1 MFGRLSKQPQEAPS
15 APAGPLDR
23 IGRRTSGEARTETAA
38 APADRA
44 ARLASAAA
52 ALSEAVE
59 PRLRAMVKAG
69 APAGEI
75 TRQAGQLAQAHFR
88 GNGVLLAPLELRGY
102 VADVLRPVLPA
113 TSFSAPA
120 ATEAEAP
127 EPVAVPAEAHRA
139 VTTPDLSERSAQAS
153 RLAAARPVEIA
164 AKSDAADRSASR
176 LSRSKVD
183 QARRAVQPGVMTRID
198 LAAAVSLPRKEL
210 VRQLEG
216 LVAELLVEHRLQ
228 LNRPEQDDL
237 VYQIVNDMM
246 GLGPLEPLLEDEA
259 ITDIMINGPKQIYV
273 ERAGK
278 LDLTSVT
285 FEDNA
290 HLLNICNRIVSRIG
304 RRVDESSPIC
314 DARLLD
320 GSRVNIIIPPLAID
334 GASVSIRKFGKR
346 QIGFD
351 QMVHQGNISAAMAT
365 VLRIAARCRLNLV
378 VSGGTGSGKTTLL
391 NALSGMIDNGERV
404 VTIEDAA
411 ELRMQQ
417 PHVVRLETRPANLEG
432 NGEVNMRDLV
442 KNALRM
448 RPDRIILGEVR
459 GPEAIDLLQA
469 MNTGHDGSMGTL
481 HCQPPARGPDA
492 AREHGDHGRGQPA
505 AQGDPQPDRG
515 LAADDRADQPHARRR
530 APHHAHH
537 RGDGHGRRGR
547 HHPGPV
553 HLRVQGRDP
562 RRQACRRLQE
572 LRPAPALPVA
582 RRLLRSRQGAD
593 GGDGMNGAGLD
604 LGTVTIVVAI
614 GAGLTFLA
622 LCVVFGGF
630 FAERRLRD
638 RLEDIETRALTG
650 SRSLQMATLRRVE
663 RQGRLPTL
671 DRLLWRWFPN
681 ASSDPPEAGRRR
693 APT

>member
-1 MFGRLSKQPQEAPS
+1 MFGRLSKQPQDAPS
-15 APAGPLDR
+15 ATSGPLDR
-23 IGRRTSGEARTETAA
+23 IGRRASGEPRSETA

-44 ARLASAAA
+44 ARLASAARSLA
-52 ALSEAVE
+52 EAVE
-59 PRLRAMVKAG
+59 PRLRALVKG
-69 APAGEI
+69 GSPAGEV
-75 TRQAGQLAQAHFR
+75 TRQAGLLAQAHFR
-88 GNGVLLAPLELRGY
+88 TNGVLLAPLELRGY

-120 ATEAEAP
+120 AAEPDKPERPPAAP
-127 EPVAVPAEAHRA
+127 AEPPRPVA
-139 VTTPDLSERSAQAS
+139 TPDLSERSTQ
-153 RLAAARPVEIA
+153 AARIA
-164 AKSDAADRSASR
+164 AVRPAEPAAKPDVADKSASR
-176 LSRSKVD
+176 LSRSKVE
-183 QARRAVQPGVMTRID
+183 QARRAVQPGVMSRID

-228 LNRPEQDDL
+228 LNRPEQDDV
-237 VYQIVNDMM
+237 VYQIVNDML
-246 GLGPLEPLLEDEA
+246 GLGPLEPLLEDES

-411 ELRMQQ
+411 ELRLQQ

-481 HCQPPARGPDA
+481 HANRPRECLTRLENMVTMGVASLPPKAIRTQIAGSLNLIVQISRMRDGV
-492 AREHGDHGRGQPA
+492 RRITHITEVMGMEGEVVITQDLFTYEFKGE
-505 AQGDPQPDRG
+505 AQDGK
-515 LAADDRADQPHARRR
+515 LAGAFKSS
-530 APHHAHH
+530 
-537 RGDGHGRRGR
+537 G
-547 HHPGPV
+547 
-553 HLRVQGRDP
+553 
-562 RRQACRRLQE
+562 
-572 LRPAPALPVA
+572 LRPHFL
-582 RRLLRSRQGAD
+582 SRA
-593 GGDGMNGAGLD
+593 AYYGLD
-604 LGTVTIVVAI
+604 KVL
-614 GAGLTFLA
+614 
-622 LCVVFGGF
+622 
-630 FAERRLRD
+630 
-638 RLEDIETRALTG
+638 
-650 SRSLQMATLRRVE
+650 M
-663 RQGRLPTL
+663 
-671 DRLLWRWFPN
+671 
-681 ASSDPPEAGRRR
+681 EAMG
-693 APT
+693 

>member
-15 APAGPLDR
+15 APSGPLDR
-23 IGRRTSGEARTETAA
+23 IGRRTSGETRTETAA

-44 ARLASAAA
+44 ARLGLAAA
-52 ALSEAVE
+52 SLSEAVA
-59 PRLRAMVKAG
+59 PRLRALVKAG
-69 APAGEI
+69 APAGEV

-120 ATEAEAP
+120 PASVPAPAEAEAP
-127 EPVAVPAEAHRA
+127 EPVAAPAETHRS
-139 VTTPDLSERSAQAS
+139 VTTPDLSERSAQVS
-153 RLAAARPVEIA
+153 RLAAITPVEM
-164 AKSDAADRSASR
+164 AKSDTTDRSASR

-481 HCQPPARGPDA
+481 HANRP
-492 AREHGDHGRGQPA
+492 RE
-505 AQGDPQPDRG
+505 
-515 LAADDRADQPHARRR
+515 
-530 APHHAHH
+530 
-537 RGDGHGRRGR
+537 
-547 HHPGPV
+547 
-553 HLRVQGRDP
+553 
-562 RRQACRRLQE
+562 
-572 LRPAPALPVA
+572 AL
-582 RRLLRSRQGAD
+582 
-593 GGDGMNGAGLD
+593 
-604 LGTVTIVVAI
+604 T
-614 GAGLTFLA
+614 
-622 LCVVFGGF
+622 
-630 FAERRLRD
+630 
-638 RLEDIETRALTG
+638 RLENMVTMGVASLPPKAIRSQIAG
-650 SRSLQMATLRRVE
+650 SLQMIVQISRMRDGVRRITHITEVMGMEGEVVITQDLFTYEFKGETHDGKLAGAFKSSGLRPHFLSRAAYY
-663 RQGRLPTL
+663 GL
-671 DRLLWRWFPN
+671 DKVLM
-681 ASSDPPEAGRRR
+681 EAMG
-693 APT
+693 

>member
-1 MFGRLSKQPQEAPS
+1 MFGRLNKKPLETPS
-15 APAGPLDR
+15 VPAGPLDR
-23 IGRRTSGEARTETAA
+23 IGRRAAGEGRAEMAA
-38 APADRA
+38 VPADRA
-44 ARLASAAA
+44 ARVASTAA
-52 ALSEAVE
+52 ALSAVVE

-69 APAGEI
+69 ASAGEI

-120 ATEAEAP
+120 ATEAEVA
-127 EPVAVPAEAHRA
+127 EPAAAPAEAHRA

-153 RLAAARPVEIA
+153 RLASTKPVEMA
-164 AKSDAADRSASR
+164 AKSDTADRSASR

-183 QARRAVQPGVMTRID
+183 QARRAVQAGVMTRID

-210 VRQLEG
+210 ERQLES

-278 LDLTSVT
+278 LDMTSVT

-314 DARLLD
+314 DARLAD

-417 PHVVRLETRPANLEG
+417 PHVVRLETRPPNLEG

-481 HCQPPARGPDA
+481 HSNRP
-492 AREHGDHGRGQPA
+492 RE
-505 AQGDPQPDRG
+505 
-515 LAADDRADQPHARRR
+515 
-530 APHHAHH
+530 
-537 RGDGHGRRGR
+537 
-547 HHPGPV
+547 
-553 HLRVQGRDP
+553 
-562 RRQACRRLQE
+562 
-572 LRPAPALPVA
+572 AL
-582 RRLLRSRQGAD
+582 
-593 GGDGMNGAGLD
+593 
-604 LGTVTIVVAI
+604 T
-614 GAGLTFLA
+614 
-622 LCVVFGGF
+622 
-630 FAERRLRD
+630 
-638 RLEDIETRALTG
+638 RLENMVTMGVASLPPKAIRSQIAG
-650 SRSLQMATLRRVE
+650 SLQMIVQISRMRDGVRRITHITEVMGMEGEVVITQDLFTYEFKGETHDGKLAGAFKSSGLRPHF
-663 RQGRLPTL
+663 LPRAAYYGL
-671 DRLLWRWFPN
+671 DKVLM
-681 ASSDPPEAGRRR
+681 EAMG
-693 APT
+693 

>member
-23 IGRRTSGEARTETAA
+23 IGRRTSGEARTETA
-38 APADRA
+38 PADRA

-59 PRLRAMVKAG
+59 PRLRALVKAG
-69 APAGEI
+69 MPAGEI
-75 TRQAGQLAQAHFR
+75 TRQAGALAQAHFR

-113 TSFSAPA
+113 TSFSVPA
-120 ATEAEAP
+120 ATEAMLAEPPAP
-127 EPVAVPAEAHRA
+127 AALIEGTRA
-139 VTTPDLSERSAQAS
+139 VTTPDLSERASQTS
-153 RLAAARPVEIA
+153 RLAATRPIDLA
-164 AKSDAADRSASR
+164 AKSDTSDRSASR
-176 LSRSKVD
+176 LSRSKVE

-237 VYQIVNDMM
+237 IYQIVNDMM

-285 FEDNA
+285 FEDNT

-481 HCQPPARGPDA
+481 HANRPREALTRLENMVTMGVASLPPKAIRSQIAGSLHLIVQISRMRDGV
-492 AREHGDHGRGQPA
+492 RRITHITEVMGMEGEVVITQDLFTYEFKGETQDGK
-505 AQGDPQPDRG
+505 
-515 LAADDRADQPHARRR
+515 LAGAFKSS
-530 APHHAHH
+530 
-537 RGDGHGRRGR
+537 G
-547 HHPGPV
+547 
-553 HLRVQGRDP
+553 
-562 RRQACRRLQE
+562 
-572 LRPAPALPVA
+572 LRPHFLPRA
-582 RRLLRSRQGAD
+582 AYY
-593 GGDGMNGAGLD
+593 GLD
-604 LGTVTIVVAI
+604 KVL
-614 GAGLTFLA
+614 
-622 LCVVFGGF
+622 
-630 FAERRLRD
+630 
-638 RLEDIETRALTG
+638 
-650 SRSLQMATLRRVE
+650 M
-663 RQGRLPTL
+663 
-671 DRLLWRWFPN
+671 
-681 ASSDPPEAGRRR
+681 EAMG
-693 APT
+693 